1 MRKKIQF
8 WLYVITKIAL
18 ESHWQGRRDT
28 FIARACAKCVW
39 YLFSLEGLF
48 YFKMLTATAK
58 YIFGAFPWCQTE
70 YILFLTRWPLS
81 LCCYWTWICL
91 VMVTTHVQLIR
102 TSRPPPNLPI
112 SPSPHLP
119 TPVKTTVPQEVA
131 CFNYRWIPFSGAFIP
146 YHLVGSVFPGRGI

>member
-1 MRKKIQF
+1 MQNKIQF

-18 ESHWQGRRDT
+18 ESHRQGRRDT
-28 FIARACAKCVW
+28 FIGRACAKCVW

-70 YILFLTRWPLS
+70 YILFLTLWPLS

-91 VMVTTHVQLIR
+91 VMVTTHVRLIH
-102 TSRPPPNLPI
+102 TSPPSTSLCPHPLT
-112 SPSPHLP
+112 SPP
-119 TPVKTTVPQEVA
+119 PVKTTVTQEVA

-146 YHLVGSVFPGRGI
+146 YRLVGSVFPGRGI